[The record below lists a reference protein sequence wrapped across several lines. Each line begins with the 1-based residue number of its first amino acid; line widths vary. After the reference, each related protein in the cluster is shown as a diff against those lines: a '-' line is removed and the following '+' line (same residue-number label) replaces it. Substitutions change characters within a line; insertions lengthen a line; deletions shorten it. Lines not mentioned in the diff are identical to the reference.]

1 MNIKYIRLILIFVV
15 LIYSCTSKKD
25 VNDPYQMT
33 PPYKLINLFSRKIK
47 PETSLILTSYA
58 YNWCLPRDYQC
69 TNGIGNFSASYRLPK
84 SKNDE
89 ISLEYARNLIVFLA
103 ENLLQDI
110 NSNSEVRSHLDVYP
124 FSSNLI
130 HITIHFEDEN
140 RIDLGQGVAIVYFSK
155 GKIEYEGYK
164 IDKYTGRYPADGKH
178 YTIHKETYA
187 EALDIVKK
195 QGTLK
200 YL

>member
-1 MNIKYIRLILIFVV
+1 MKYIKFIVAVIV
-15 LIYSCTSKKD
+15 LVIISSCSSKMD
-25 VNDPYQMT
+25 VNDPYQMK

-47 PETSLILTSYA
+47 PETGLILNAYA
-58 YNWCLPRDYQC
+58 YNWCLPRNYVC
-69 TNGIGNFSASYRLPK
+69 KNGIGNFRASYYLPK
-84 SKNDE
+84 TKTDE
-89 ISLEYARNLIVFLA
+89 ISLDYARNLIVFLT

-110 NSNSEVRSHLDVYP
+110 NSNSEIRSKLDVYP
-124 FSSNLI
+124 FASDLI
-130 HITIHFEDEN
+130 NITIHFEDEI
-140 RIDLGQGVAIVYFSK
+140 RVDLGQGVAVVYFSN

-164 IDKYTGRYPADGKH
+164 IEKYTGQYPAEGKH

-195 QGTLK
+195 QGNLR